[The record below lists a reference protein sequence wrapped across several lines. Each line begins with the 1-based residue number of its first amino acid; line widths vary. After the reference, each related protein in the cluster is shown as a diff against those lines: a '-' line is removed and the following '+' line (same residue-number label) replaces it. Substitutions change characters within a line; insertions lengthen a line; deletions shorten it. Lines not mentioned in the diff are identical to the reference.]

1 MNLSKNVDFNYGG
14 DAVTAAANTDSN
26 STRFDMSGYDGILFV
41 TAITDSV
48 ATGVATLTVEQN
60 DADSDTGMAAITG
73 AEAKATSAVDDD
85 LNGKI
90 LIVDVYKPLKR
101 YVQGVRTSATKNIAF
116 GEIYAIRYKGKMGPI
131 ALSSTISA
139 RTTVIGS

>member
-14 DAVTAAANTDSN
+14 DAVTAASNTDSN
-26 STRFDMSGYDGILFV
+26 SSRFDMSGYDGILFV

-48 ATGVATLTVEQN
+48 ATGVAKLAVEQN

-73 AEAKATSAVDDD
+73 AEAAKTSAIDDD

-116 GEIYAIRYKGKMGPI
+116 GEIYAIRYKGKMGPV
-131 ALSSTISA
+131 ALSSTA
-139 RTTVIGS
+139 LVRTTVVGS